1 MGLLPRVGGGRPGGC
16 GAPGTGDTR
25 RYSGGRPPP
34 LRLAACGGRGG
45 GGVVPRGGVGGGL
58 AEPRGG
64 GNGGGLSLLPVG
76 EYCLQAL
83 VLVLFFSNVQEVLT
97 IYYKGNIL

>member
-16 GAPGTGDTR
+16 GAPGTGETR
-25 RYSGGRPPP
+25 RYNGGRPPPP

-76 EYCLQAL
+76 EYCLQ
-83 VLVLFFSNVQEVLT
+83 
-97 IYYKGNIL
+97 